1 MLLTSGSLGRA
12 RFGFTD
18 RWGGTSTGPYA
29 ELNLAQH
36 VGDDQAVV
44 EHNRAALLAAL
55 PGARSLA
62 FMRQVHGSTV
72 TVVRPEGS
80 DQGVADPP
88 EADALVTDEPGVA
101 LVVLTADCVPV
112 LLAGASGGAVAAVHA
127 GRRGVEGGAV
137 AAAMAVLEQQ
147 GVRRETVAAVVGPAV
162 CGPCYEVPAD
172 MQRAVASEWPAAVA
186 TTRGGTPAL
195 DLPAAVEAQLR
206 EEGVGNVTRLAVC
219 TVESPELFSHRRDG
233 VTGRIA
239 GVVWLPDE

>member
-1 MLLTSGSLGRA
+1 VLLTSGSLGRA

-18 RWGGTSTGPYA
+18 RWGGASTGPYA
-29 ELNLAQH
+29 ELNLARH
-36 VGDDQAVV
+36 VGDDRAAVDR
-44 EHNRAALLAAL
+44 NRAALLAAL

-62 FMRQVHGSTV
+62 FMSQVHGSTV
-72 TVVRPEGS
+72 AVVGPDR
-80 DQGVADPP
+80 DTADPP
-88 EADALVTDEPGVA
+88 EADVLVTAEPGVA

-112 LLAGASGGAVAAVHA
+112 LLAGAAGGAVAAVHA

-162 CGPCYEVPAD
+162 CGPCYEVPVD
-172 MQRAVASEWPAAVA
+172 LQRAVSSEWPAAAA
-186 TTRGGTPAL
+186 TSRRGTPAL
-195 DLPAAVEAQLR
+195 DLPAAVELQLR